1 MKNDLETRDGKKSYD
16 SPPHS
21 KEMVRLNKAF
31 GKMHSASALMNLAG
45 LLVLMWYGVELAARI

>member
-1 MKNDLETRDGKKSYD
+1 MYMLETRDGKKSYD

-21 KEMVRLNKAF
+21 KEMIRLNKAF
-31 GKMHSASALMNLAG
+31 GKMHSVSALLNLAG